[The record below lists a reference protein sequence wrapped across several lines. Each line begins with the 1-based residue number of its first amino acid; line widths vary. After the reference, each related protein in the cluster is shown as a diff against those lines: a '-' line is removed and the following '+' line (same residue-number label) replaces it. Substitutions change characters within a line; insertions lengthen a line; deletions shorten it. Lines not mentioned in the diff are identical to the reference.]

1 MVMLESVVSGHRIN
15 IIRPRLSEKA
25 ELIRYDPRSKSSIL
39 LNIITC
45 KPNHF
50 YINGMSVM

>member
-39 LNIITC
+39 FKIITC

-50 YINGMSVM
+50 